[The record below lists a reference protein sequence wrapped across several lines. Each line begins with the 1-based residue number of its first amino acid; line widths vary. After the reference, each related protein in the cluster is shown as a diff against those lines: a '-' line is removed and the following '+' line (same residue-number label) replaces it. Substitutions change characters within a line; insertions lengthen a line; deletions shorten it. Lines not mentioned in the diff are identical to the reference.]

1 MRIRDSFVKFFF
13 IKKVKGKI
21 IIIFFFYEIGR
32 VISENILEEV
42 FKGEFVGILLVEGMF
57 LRKDVE
63 YFDLFCKKWRILY
76 QYCVE
81 IIIGKDEEEF
91 RDCIIYIFECLF
103 GIILSILE
111 KKGIN
116 VVIFKV
122 VKKNVYFKVKE
133 IMDNIEFLYVF
144 LVFRGFFEGDGL
156 VNRVRRSI
164 VVIQGIKNEWKI
176 KLVLKLFFQF
186 GIFY

>member
-1 MRIRDSFVKFFF
+1 M
-13 IKKVKGKI
+13 
-21 IIIFFFYEIGR
+21 
-32 VISENILEEV
+32 
-42 FKGEFVGILLVEGMF
+42 
-57 LRKDVE
+57 
-63 YFDLFCKKWRILY
+63 
-76 QYCVE
+76 
-81 IIIGKDEEEF
+81 
-91 RDCIIYIFECLF
+91 F

-164 VVIQGIKNEWKI
+164 VVI
-176 KLVLKLFFQF
+176 
-186 GIFY
+186 

>member
-76 QYCVE
+76 
-81 IIIGKDEEEF
+81 
-91 RDCIIYIFECLF
+91 
-103 GIILSILE
+103 
-111 KKGIN
+111 
-116 VVIFKV
+116 
-122 VKKNVYFKVKE
+122 
-133 IMDNIEFLYVF
+133 
-144 LVFRGFFEGDGL
+144 
-156 VNRVRRSI
+156 
-164 VVIQGIKNEWKI
+164 
-176 KLVLKLFFQF
+176 
-186 GIFY
+186 